1 MSYNEEREQS
11 EVLTVEEA
19 ARLMN
24 YTPQRVR
31 QLLREGKLKG
41 NKVEGGRKWLIPRR
55 EIDLFCQTPQGLT
68 VNQVAADKTEGG
80 EGLVSSSEAQAHEQL
95 LRELA
100 RQLFEQ
106 FRLNLLQVV
115 QTEQVGVAPA
125 RLYAAAPWRVEG
137 LLESIPDPDTNIGGN
152 SGLEI
157 DRKVSPPEVF
167 LVVEKNHAFPRLID
181 HLTWAIPQVQLAREM
196 WRKNL
201 SYAVSSAMT
210 LWEELRRR
218 PDLANERWVELEDWT
233 TASHGLLSDFTQS
246 AVAAVCGA
254 RWPEIDGGRFR
265 DGHLTILEDA
275 RGSAGD
281 RVYQLSW
288 ETQEPV
294 NRRIGLAISH
304 DRDWLEHLKD
314 LHQSLRQELEGHQEV
329 VHLGRALWEALKY
342 ERDLRSNL
350 NVVLQAEKFPG
361 TCQDCPPVYSFGG

>member
-167 LVVEKNHAFPRLID
+167 
-181 HLTWAIPQVQLAREM
+181 
-196 WRKNL
+196 
-201 SYAVSSAMT
+201 
-210 LWEELRRR
+210 
-218 PDLANERWVELEDWT
+218 
-233 TASHGLLSDFTQS
+233 
-246 AVAAVCGA
+246 
-254 RWPEIDGGRFR
+254 
-265 DGHLTILEDA
+265 
-275 RGSAGD
+275 
-281 RVYQLSW
+281 
-288 ETQEPV
+288 
-294 NRRIGLAISH
+294 
-304 DRDWLEHLKD
+304 
-314 LHQSLRQELEGHQEV
+314 
-329 VHLGRALWEALKY
+329 
-342 ERDLRSNL
+342 
-350 NVVLQAEKFPG
+350 
-361 TCQDCPPVYSFGG
+361 